1 MQVSAVRIRAWPHS
15 ETVAPLGLETRRGF
29 FFRESNGK
37 NLGQLSGNTLR
48 MFACDTKT
56 PETVTLLLE
65 KGATAR
71 ATDYEG
77 KSAIAP
83 LQEKHI
89 LQQSRSPPGTGESYG
104 GVVTVLVIEVHP
116 NRNRTG
122 DERWS
127 PHSIIGD
134 SRHCR
139 KNRCRDLLTSCCR
152 RSTPASRHRCLWSL
166 ACSR

>member
-1 MQVSAVRIRAWPHS
+1 VTIWVLQLKMQVSAVRIRAWPHS
-15 ETVAPLGLETRRGF
+15 ETVAPLGLKARRGF
-29 FFRESNGK
+29 C
-37 NLGQLSGNTLR
+37 NTLR

-104 GVVTVLVIEVHP
+104 GVV
-116 NRNRTG
+116 
-122 DERWS
+122 
-127 PHSIIGD
+127 
-134 SRHCR
+134 
-139 KNRCRDLLTSCCR
+139 
-152 RSTPASRHRCLWSL
+152 
-166 ACSR
+166 